1 MGIPLIPIFDA
12 DSCAYASA
20 GPVKEDE
27 PLSYALQNCK
37 RSIEAIVDRFDRGL
51 EIQLYLTGS
60 GNFREQV
67 ATIQPYK
74 GNRTQ
79 PKPPFLPDVRQ
90 YMVEVWRATVV
101 DGMEADDRV
110 VMEYL
115 KDPENRCIVSIDK
128 DLDQVPGWH
137 YNYRKDLLYEVGE
150 VEASRNFWTQVLMG
164 DVTDHIR
171 GLVGVGPKTAGKIL
185 RDVPISR
192 LGAVV
197 RHEYKER
204 GYTEEYL
211 HETCKLLYL
220 LRHEGDSWETSDL
233 IKQL

>member
-1 MGIPLIPIFDA
+1 MGIPLIPILDA
-12 DSCAYASA
+12 DSIAYASA

-37 RSIEAIVDRFDRGL
+37 RSIEAVVDAFDRGL

-90 YMVEVWRATVV
+90 YMLEVWRANLI
-101 DGMEADDRV
+101 DGKEADDAV
-110 VMEYL
+110 AIEYL
-115 KDPENRCIVSIDK
+115 KDPSNRCVVSIDK
-128 DLDQVPGWH
+128 DLNQIPGWH
-137 YNYRKDLLYEVGE
+137 YDYRKQLLYEVSE
-150 VEASRNFWTQVLMG
+150 EQAKKAFWMQVLTG

-171 GLVGVGPKTAGKIL
+171 GLVGVGPKTANKIL
-185 RDVPISR
+185 RDVPVSG
-192 LGAVV
+192 LGLAVK
-197 RHEYKER
+197 REYNAR

-211 HETCKLLYL
+211 NETCKLLYL
-220 LRHEGDSWETSDL
+220 LRHADDSWETSEL